1 MVLLRL
7 LVSFVVDGGML
18 LGSCEDDGET
28 REKGEDC
35 VGVFYAWVYVFL
47 GLGVV
52 FSC

>member
-7 LVSFVVDGGML
+7 LISFVVDGGML

-28 REKGEDC
+28 REKGRIAL
-35 VGVFYAWVYVFL
+35 VSSTL
-47 GLGVV
+47 GYLLSAL